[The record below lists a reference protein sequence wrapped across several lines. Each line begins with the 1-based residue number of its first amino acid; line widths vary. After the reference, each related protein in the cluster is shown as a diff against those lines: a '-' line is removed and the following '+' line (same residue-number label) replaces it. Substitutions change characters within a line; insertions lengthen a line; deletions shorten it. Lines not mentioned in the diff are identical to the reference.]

1 LPTNFHRKTII
12 DFRMPG
18 NRSFGAIQRI
28 DENRVSATFAFKPT
42 TVALQVSH

>member
-1 LPTNFHRKTII
+1 LPTNYYRETIV

-18 NRSFGAIQRI
+18 NRGLGAIQRI